1 MDLNNQLKEIR
12 NNFYKHFGLCPIPK
26 EYIVLLLSR
35 NIDSDTIFTIG
46 VNAYSRNFGT
56 VKNKFY
62 KRLYK

>member
-1 MDLNNQLKEIR
+1 MDINNQLTEIR
-12 NNFYKHFGLCPIPK
+12 NNFYKHFGLSPIPR
-26 EYIVLLLSR
+26 EYIALLLFR

-46 VNAYSRNFGT
+46 VNAYARNNGN